1 MSNIVNLKSY
11 DIVLTTSFE
20 FKFGVC
26 GHMFEM
32 IDYYYAVKE
41 YTSLTPCI
49 LLADGTSKQELLSAV
64 KQKYTDLIIDNI
76 VEHPCPKVIIANN
89 LLVVDGSPRLKNA
102 DLLVNNIFLFRC
114 SESDFSYYTSK
125 HKNVILM
132 QDFEIYGEQL
142 DSIETIDYKKKIL
155 FSKYKPMLGDSDVA
169 AMFYLTDVCRAIPQL
184 ELEQLIKKYNFNKN
198 IILTNNTNLYS
209 LDNVYQVP
217 VDNIWDKFST
227 YIYTKVPRQIDCS
240 SRFILE
246 CEHYGKEVIY
256 DIDYYDR
263 ALEVRKKDGL
273 TGTELLPNDK
283 FLKLLNERI
292 KC

>member
-1 MSNIVNLKSY
+1 
-11 DIVLTTSFE
+11 
-20 FKFGVC
+20 
-26 GHMFEM
+26 MFEM

-64 KQKYTDLIIDNI
+64 KQKYADLTIDNI

-114 SESDFSYYTSK
+114 SESDFSYYISK

-169 AMFYLTDVCRAIPQL
+169 AMFYLTDVCRAIPQQ
-184 ELEQLIKKYNFNKN
+184 ELEQLIKKYNFDKN

-246 CEHYGKEVIY
+246 CEYYGKEVIY

-283 FLKLLNERI
+283 FLELLNERT